1 MNMILL
7 RQGDDSNALGGR
19 IEFTLETQLDL
30 TGFRAIFQLQNF
42 RQTFEDITSKKM
54 NVLISASDAAQLMVG
69 KCFGAIKIFDANG
82 YCKTIYDNI
91 PFYIKK
97 QVVE

>member
-19 IEFTLETQLDL
+19 IEFILETELDL
-30 TGFRAIFQLQNF
+30 TGFRAVFQLQNF
-42 RQTFEDITSKKM
+42 RQTFNDITSKKM
-54 NVLISASDAAQLMVG
+54 DVVISAADALELNVG
-69 KCFGAIKIFDANG
+69 KCFGGIKIFDANG
-82 YCKTIYDNI
+82 LCKTIYDNI
-91 PFYIKK
+91 PFYIRK